1 MGDLDCV
8 QGALDKLDRA
18 GMPCPCS
25 VSCEQ
30 EEFDKTVTVASWP
43 SDLYW
48 VRHVSLDLRRGGA
61 DGLLK
66 ICQASSKSLFRPYI
80 FSCIKNNRYF
90 LLRLSEEPGSLPGL
104 HRRPD
109 EDVPGQVPEPHHQ
122 QPRPGQR
129 LLQHQGGAH
138 HHAGGK
144 VLGTGV
150 NCNTYISNENEE
162 KTRIFFS
169 SQVNT
174 LVSSLGGAMS
184 LYLGM
189 AVVMLFEV
197 LELAADVAGILWG
210 HFGGGGSFKKDKKF
224 KASKVSLIHN

>member
-1 MGDLDCV
+1 MDVVDAKGSVWLTWSSLFGLEETRGGGGRGDGGSSPPCFLPVTDDAAEDGEGEVDMGDLDCV
-8 QGALDKLDRA
+8 QGALDELDRA

-30 EEFDKTVTVASWP
+30 EEFDKTVIVASWP

-66 ICQASSKSLFRPYI
+66 IFCQASSKSLFRPYI
-80 FSCIKNNRYF
+80 FSCIKNNRF
-90 LLRLSEEPGSLPGL
+90 LLLRLSEEPGSLPGL
-104 HRRPD
+104 RRRPD

-129 LLQHQGGAH
+129 LLQHQGGED
-138 HHAGGK
+138 HHARGK

-162 KTRIFFS
+162 KTRILFF
-169 SQVNT
+169 
-174 LVSSLGGAMS
+174 LR
-184 LYLGM
+184 
-189 AVVMLFEV
+189 
-197 LELAADVAGILWG
+197 
-210 HFGGGGSFKKDKKF
+210 
-224 KASKVSLIHN
+224 